1 MGSVVKLMNSVLPLS
16 KVSGQAGFLRTCS
29 VQVPP
34 ASISVSPI
42 STLGCGLVSTQTL
55 FLGVE
60 VEHGA
65 E

>member
-16 KVSGQAGFLRTCS
+16 KMSGQAGFLRTWS

-34 ASISVSPI
+34 ACI
-42 STLGCGLVSTQTL
+42 STLGCGLVSNQTL

-65 E
+65 RVMR